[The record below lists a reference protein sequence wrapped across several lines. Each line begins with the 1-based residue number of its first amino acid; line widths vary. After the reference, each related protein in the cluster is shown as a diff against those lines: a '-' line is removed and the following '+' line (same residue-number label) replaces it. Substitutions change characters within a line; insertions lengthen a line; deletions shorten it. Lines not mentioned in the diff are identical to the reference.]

1 MRTILLA
8 AVDYAIVWAICV
20 LACGLLSLFL
30 PLSDPLWVGTG
41 FWVLYGFID
50 LLIQDEKNCEI
61 VGKLEAYPDTGLK
74 SPCFFS

>member
-1 MRTILLA
+1 MRTILLT

-50 LLIQDEKNCEI
+50 LLIQDEKKVDCKI
-61 VGKLEAYPDTGLK
+61 KLDT
-74 SPCFFS
+74 

>member
-8 AVDYAIVWAICV
+8 AVDYAIAWAVCV

-30 PLSDPLWVGTG
+30 PLSDPLWAGTG

-50 LLIQDEKNCEI
+50 LLIQGEKTT
-61 VGKLEAYPDTGLK
+61 KSLENLK
-74 SPCFFS
+74 HTLTRA